1 MLRTHDCGKLRS
13 QDLGKRVTMAGW
25 VRFRRDH
32 GGVLFLDLADSNGTT
47 QLVFDPG
54 ALAGSTDKKRL
65 SEILNTFGRECVV
78 QVTGVVRERVPG
90 TEDPRN
96 PTGLVEVLIE
106 GAKLLNNSK
115 PIPFEV
121 ADQKNSML
129 PNEDLRI
136 RYRYLD
142 LRRTQMI
149 SNLAFRHKLLNAA
162 REELNRADFI
172 EVETPMLTRS
182 TAEGARDFLVPSRI
196 QPGHFYAL
204 PQSPQLFKQML
215 MVGGVE
221 RYYQFARCFRDED
234 SRADRQP
241 EFTQMDMEMS
251 FVEEKDVHGMI
262 ERVLRHVW
270 KSLYDKELKTPFPR
284 LAYADSMSR
293 FGTDAPDV
301 RFGLELTDVT
311 EIVRN
316 ANYEIFHNVLKKKG
330 VVVCLNLRSTQVK
343 EKDAEWNGVGRKE
356 VDRLIEWAKQQG
368 MSGLSWMRCTANGLE
383 SNIAKYFPEEV
394 RKQLENMMGAE
405 IGDLLLFLAGPRM
418 QTLKAGGA
426 LRMKLARDNGL
437 LEEKE
442 HQFVWIVDCPLFQ
455 ADPVTGKLSAF
466 HHPFVKPVK
475 GDISKGEDATKI
487 MGQSYDLVL
496 DGSEIGSGSIRNHD
510 ANVQRKVF
518 RLLGMSDKDME
529 HEFSFFLEALEFGAP
544 PHGGIALGMDR
555 LVSILLGCESIRDV
569 IAFPKNKKFQSL
581 VDGSPAKVEQAKL
594 AELMLISMAEEESK
608 KEE

>member
-54 ALAGSTDKKRL
+54 ALGGSTDKGRL

-96 PTGLVEVLIE
+96 PTGLVEVLIQE
-106 GAKLLNNSK
+106 AKLLNNSK

-121 ADQKNSML
+121 AEQKNSQL

-149 SNLAFRHKLLNAA
+149 ANLAFRHSLLKAA
-162 REELNRADFI
+162 REELNQANFI

-182 TAEGARDFLVPSRI
+182 TAEGARDFLVPSRT

-215 MVGGVE
+215 MVGSVE

-241 EFTQMDMEMS
+241 EFTQMDVEMS
-251 FVEEKDVHGMI
+251 FVEEKDVHDVI

-270 KSLYDKELKTPFPR
+270 ESIFDQELQVPFPR
-284 LAYADSMSR
+284 LSYADSMSR
-293 FGTDAPDV
+293 YGTDAPDV

-311 EIVRN
+311 EIVRK
-316 ANYEIFHNVLKKKG
+316 AHYEIFQNVLKKKG
-330 VVVCLNLRSTQVK
+330 VVVCLNLQSTQVK

-368 MSGLSWMRCTANGLE
+368 MGGLSWMRCTENGLE

-394 RKQLENMMGAE
+394 RKQLAISLEAE
-405 IGDLLLFLAGPRM
+405 VGDLLLFLAGPRM

-437 LEEKE
+437 LEGKD

-455 ADPVTGKLSAF
+455 SDPVTHKLSAF
-466 HHPFVKPVK
+466 HHPFVKPVP
-475 GDISKGEDATKI
+475 GDIGEGEDATKI

-510 ANVQRKVF
+510 PNVQRKVF
-518 RLLGMSDKDME
+518 RLLGMSEEDME
-529 HEFSFFLEALEFGAP
+529 REFSFFLEALEFGAP

-555 LVSILLGCESIRDV
+555 LVSILLGCESIREV

-581 VDGSPAKVEQAKL
+581 VDGSPAKVDQAKL
-594 AELMLISMAEEESK
+594 AELMLLSLAEEEVK